1 MPKIEVSLSIGFA
14 NATQT
19 DVLDID
25 ETEWAD
31 CETDEE
37 REKLMDDYW
46 TDWSRNYID
55 GGVVLLD

>member
-25 ETEWAD
+25 EIEWAD

-55 GGVVLLD
+55 GGVVLLG